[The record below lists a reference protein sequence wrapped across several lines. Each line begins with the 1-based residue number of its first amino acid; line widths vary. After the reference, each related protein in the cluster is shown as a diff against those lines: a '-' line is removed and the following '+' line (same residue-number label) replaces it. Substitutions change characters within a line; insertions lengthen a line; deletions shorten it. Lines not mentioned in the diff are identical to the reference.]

1 MKYFLDTNIC
11 IYFLKGE
18 YPPIKKRLE
27 TKKPSDIKIPSV
39 VKAELL
45 FGAEKSQKATE
56 NQRKI
61 MSFLSPFEVLPFGD
75 SETGAY
81 ARIRAQLEKKGTP
94 IGANDMLI
102 AAIVM
107 ADKGTLVT
115 NNEKEFGRVKGL
127 KVQNW
132 TK

>member
-18 YPPIKKRLE
+18 YSPIEKRLRK
-27 TKKPSDIKIPSV
+27 KKPSDVKIPSV

-45 FGAEKSQKATE
+45 FGAEKSQKVSE

-75 SETGAY
+75 SETEAY
-81 ARIRAQLEKKGTP
+81 ARIRAQLEKQGTP

-102 AAIVM
+102 AAIVLT
-107 ADKGTLVT
+107 DEGTLVT
-115 NNEKEFGRVKGL
+115 NNEKEFGQVKDL

>member
-1 MKYFLDTNIC
+1 VTYFLDTNIC

-18 YPPIKKRLE
+18 HPSIKTRLN
-27 TKKPSDIKIPSV
+27 KKTPSDIKIPAI

-45 FGAEKSQKATE
+45 FGAEKSQKTSE
-56 NQRKI
+56 SQQKI

-75 SETGAY
+75 SETETY
-81 ARIRAQLEKKGTP
+81 ARIRAQLEKQGTP

-107 ADKGTLVT
+107 AGKGTLVT
-115 NNEKEFGRVKGL
+115 NNEKEFRRIKGL
-127 KVQNW
+127 KLQNW

>member
-27 TKKPSDIKIPSV
+27 RKKPSDVKIPSV

-45 FGAEKSQKATE
+45 FGAKKSQKASE
-56 NQRKI
+56 NQQKI

-75 SETGAY
+75 FETEAY
-81 ARIRAQLEKKGTP
+81 ARIRAQLENKGTP

-107 ADKGTLVT
+107 TDKGTLVT
-115 NNEKEFGRVKGL
+115 NNEKEFGQVKGL
-127 KVQNW
+127 KIQNW

>member
-1 MKYFLDTNIC
+1 MRYFLDTNIC

-18 YPPIKKRLE
+18 YPSIKTRLNK
-27 TKKPSDIKIPSV
+27 KKPSDVKIPSV

-45 FGAEKSQKATE
+45 FGAEKSQQAFE
-56 NQRKI
+56 NRRKI

-75 SETGAY
+75 SETEAY
-81 ARIRAQLEKKGTP
+81 ARIRAHLEHQGTP

-107 ADKGTLVT
+107 TNKSTLVT
-115 NNEKEFGRVKGL
+115 NNEKEFGQVEGL
-127 KVQNW
+127 KLQNW

>member
-1 MKYFLDTNIC
+1 MTYFLDTNIC

-18 YPPIKKRLE
+18 HPSIKTRLN
-27 TKKPSDIKIPSV
+27 KKTPSDIKIPAI

-45 FGAEKSQKATE
+45 FGAEKSQKTSE
-56 NQRKI
+56 SQQKI

-75 SETGAY
+75 SETETY
-81 ARIRAQLEKKGTP
+81 ARIRAQLEKQGTP

-107 ADKGTLVT
+107 AGKGTLVT
-115 NNEKEFGRVKGL
+115 NNEKEFRRIKGL
-127 KVQNW
+127 KLQNW